1 MLMKILSLQDCCWPQ
16 RQANSHKGQH
26 GSLAIIGG
34 DEGFLGAAL
43 LAARAG
49 FLTGA
54 GRTFLAFLHQ
64 QAPQIDID
72 FPELMM
78 RSPAQVFALN
88 PLDSL
93 AIGPGMGQSSHA
105 KQLLT
110 QALSS
115 NIPLVLDADA
125 LNIIAKAHQ
134 DGDETLMHL
143 MQQRSAHHVIT
154 PHVGEAARLMGC
166 DTQQVQSQRSQTAID
181 LAQRYHAVCILKGA
195 QSVIADPNGQCVTNP
210 TGNAGLASGGTGDV
224 LCGVVASL
232 IAQGLSA
239 WQASTTGC
247 FIHGLA
253 ADQLLAQGIGPIG
266 MRASEVALQI
276 RRILN
281 HHE

>member
-1 MLMKILSLQDCCWPQ
+1 
-16 RQANSHKGQH
+16 
-26 GSLAIIGG
+26 
-34 DEGFLGAAL
+34 
-43 LAARAG
+43 
-49 FLTGA
+49 
-54 GRTFLAFLHQ
+54 
-64 QAPQIDID
+64 
-72 FPELMM
+72 
-78 RSPAQVFALN
+78 
-88 PLDSL
+88 
-93 AIGPGMGQSSHA
+93 
-105 KQLLT
+105 
-110 QALSS
+110 
-115 NIPLVLDADA
+115 
-125 LNIIAKAHQ
+125 
-134 DGDETLMHL
+134 MHL